1 MAEVQM
7 PAKVVGGEQFE
18 TISYPTDEIR
28 LRVTESGEVQV
39 VEYISEDREGPP
51 AHSHPWHELEY
62 VIEGEVEFQVDG
74 TWTRCGPGSVQLLPA
89 GVPHSVRVPQGSA
102 RVLMVT
108 LGAPYDGFAREL
120 ADLYAKPS
128 MTTADVIAVAAR
140 HGVRPAVV

>member
-7 PAKVVGGEQFE
+7 PAKVFGGEQFE

-28 LRVTESGEVQV
+28 LRVTEAGEVQV
-39 VEYISEDREGPP
+39 VEYRSEDREGPP

-62 VIEGEVEFQVDG
+62 VIEGDVEFQVDG

-120 ADLYAKPS
+120 AALYAQPS
-128 MTTADVIAVAAR
+128 TTIADVIDVAAR
-140 HGVRPAVV
+140 HGVHLAGD